1 VSRALGQ
8 GNDTDTLAAMAGALC
23 GARLGIEGLPAHL
36 IEKLEDDRKGR
47 RYLKGLADKLYDLY
61 IQRLGQTKRGG

>member
-1 VSRALGQ
+1 
-8 GNDTDTLAAMAGALC
+8 MAGALC